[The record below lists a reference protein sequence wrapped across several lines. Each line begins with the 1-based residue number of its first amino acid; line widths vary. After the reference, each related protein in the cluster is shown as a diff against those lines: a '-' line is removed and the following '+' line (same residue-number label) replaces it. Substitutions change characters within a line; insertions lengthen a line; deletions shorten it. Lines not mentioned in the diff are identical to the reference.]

1 MTISTRPIDPAAHRA
16 RRHPARAFTLVE
28 VMVSA
33 TLATLV
39 LAGVM
44 SAFLF
49 IGRTGFNAG
58 NYSEMEAQT
67 RRALDRFATDAR
79 RATAVQWHSSR
90 QLTFTLPTAGTGST
104 QVTYA
109 YDPLSVGATAR
120 SFYRYAGDAASAAPR
135 EILVR
140 GVDSDFAFA
149 RFKLEQNGVTA
160 NAATNDLE
168 TKLIQVSLRPLRSG
182 VTVVA
187 SSQSTL
193 SARYL
198 LRNKRVSQ

>member
-1 MTISTRPIDPAAHRA
+1 MTISTPPTESVPRYHR
-16 RRHPARAFTLVE
+16 RRAFTLVE
-28 VMVSA
+28 VMVAA

-49 IGRTGFNAG
+49 IGRTSFSTG

-67 RRALDRFATDAR
+67 RRALDRFAGDVR
-79 RATAVQWHSSR
+79 MATGIRWNSS
-90 QLTFTLPTAGTGST
+90 QSLTLTLPTATNANT

-120 SFYRYAGDAASAAPR
+120 TFYRVIGDATSTLPR
-135 EILVR
+135 EALVR
-140 GVDSDFAFA
+140 GVATDFTFQ
-149 RFKLEQNGVTA
+149 RFKLEQNGVIA
-160 NAATNDLE
+160 NAAANDLE
-168 TKLIQVSLRPLRSG
+168 TKLVQVSLRPVRPG
-182 VTVVA
+182 VTTVA
-187 SSQSTL
+187 SSQRTL

>member
-1 MTISTRPIDPAAHRA
+1 MTISTPPTDAVTGHRRPH
-16 RRHPARAFTLVE
+16 AFTLAE
-28 VMVSA
+28 VMVAAS
-33 TLATLV
+33 LATLV

-49 IGRTGFNAG
+49 IGRTSFSTG

-67 RRALDRFATDAR
+67 RRALDRFAGDVR
-79 RATAVQWHSSR
+79 MATGIRWNSS
-90 QLTFTLPTAGTGST
+90 QSLTLTLPTASNATA

-120 SFYRYAGDAASAAPR
+120 TFYRVVGDAASPLPR
-135 EILVR
+135 EALVR
-140 GVDSDFAFA
+140 GVATDFSFQ
-149 RFKLEQNGVTA
+149 RFKLEQNGVIA
-160 NAATNDLE
+160 NAAANDLE
-168 TKLIQVSLRPLRSG
+168 TKLLQVSFRPVRTG
-182 VTVVA
+182 VTTVA
-187 SSQSTL
+187 SSQRTL

>member
-1 MTISTRPIDPAAHRA
+1 MTTSTPPTETAAQTRRPH
-16 RRHPARAFTLVE
+16 AFTLVE
-28 VMVSA
+28 VMVA
-33 TLATLV
+33 AALASLV

-49 IGRTGFNAG
+49 IGRTSFTTG

-67 RRALDRFATDAR
+67 RRALDRFAGDVR
-79 RATAVQWHSSR
+79 MATGIRWNSR
-90 QLTFTLPTAGTGST
+90 QSLTLTLPTAGNATT

-109 YDPLSVGATAR
+109 YDPLSVGVTAR
-120 SFYRYAGDAASAAPR
+120 TFYRVSGDATSTLPR
-135 EILVR
+135 EALVR
-140 GVDSDFAFA
+140 GVATDFSFQ

-160 NAATNDLE
+160 NAAANDLE
-168 TKLIQVSLRPLRSG
+168 TKLVQVSLRPVRTG
-182 VTVVA
+182 VTTVA
-187 SSQSTL
+187 GSQHVL